1 MLHTSHEFL
10 TLEIC
15 KVWCYPPC
23 IPRDSF
29 WEMGSL
35 ARNAPDCD
43 SHTANFLAEA
53 RSVFDAAVAGK
64 AITSADRDQ
73 IAYRFQTLLDEY
85 MSDEKCNAIGT
96 LHDSFDIMC
105 QLFWGN

>member
-1 MLHTSHEFL
+1 
-10 TLEIC
+10 
-15 KVWCYPPC
+15 
-23 IPRDSF
+23 
-29 WEMGSL
+29 MGSL

-96 LHDSFDIMC
+96 LHDSFDNVPII
-105 QLFWGN
+105 LRELGNTQANFSYLLL